1 MLADLNVALRFHLQP
16 SGFESLSA
24 GFYHG
29 LLPPRFAAQGTASGI
44 TGSLRASSLSGAILY
59 ATSRRTFR
67 PGTAFMCCALTT
79 STSKWPSSTL
89 SIGFQNTP
97 VLSIAHDMRN
107 EFAEMFQPAL
117 RVAR

>member
-59 ATSRRTFR
+59 ATSRRT
-67 PGTAFMCCALTT
+67 L
-79 STSKWPSSTL
+79 
-89 SIGFQNTP
+89 
-97 VLSIAHDMRN
+97 H
-107 EFAEMFQPAL
+107 
-117 RVAR
+117 